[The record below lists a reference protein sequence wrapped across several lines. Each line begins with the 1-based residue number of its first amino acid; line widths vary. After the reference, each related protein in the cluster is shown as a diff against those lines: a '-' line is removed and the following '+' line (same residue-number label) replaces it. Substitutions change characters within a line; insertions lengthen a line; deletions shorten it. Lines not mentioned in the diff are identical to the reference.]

1 MAEYSFDWR
10 IALTLGVLLWCAMI
24 AGWVAGYV
32 RLPRVTAYLLV
43 GMLLGPVGLSVVD
56 LERTR
61 LLEPLTKLAISLVLF
76 NLGCHFPLA
85 RMRRILRRVLRLS
98 LGELSAT
105 FLLVFVGLIALGQRW
120 EVALLLGILALA
132 TAPATTVLVLKET
145 ESEGPVTDYANA
157 LVALNNLVSIVLFE
171 LLFLAV
177 RFVHEQWG
185 GSTEVPTGQLLVEIG
200 ELARDVAGS
209 VALGMAGGLIVS
221 YAFGLVESGRRLV
234 LLVSVPILLLAIC
247 QLLGMPYLL
256 MFLAMGLTV
265 ANSSDQTRQIVAE
278 LDQLTGLLCV
288 VFFAVHGAELEPG
301 KLVAAGAVG
310 VGYTVFRFSG
320 KYFGIRIAARS
331 AGEEPAVRNWLGA
344 TLLAQAGAA
353 LALSAIAV
361 GRTQETGGILHEVCL
376 DIQTVVLGTVV
387 VFEIAGPI
395 LIRLAVLR
403 AGEVPLA
410 HAIRHATPGL
420 MDQLRT
426 VWNRW
431 LMAAGRNPWK
441 NRSPEDLTVKELMR
455 TNVEGIPQAASFDE
469 VVAVI
474 EHSRDH
480 TYPVVGD
487 QRELVGVIRYREL
500 STVLFDPAVGLLVR
514 AADVA
519 TAARRFFH
527 PDDSLAQAFKIFK
540 TSKDDCIPVVTPDEP
555 HQLIGVLRRRDV
567 LRLLIREQLDS
578 S

>member
-1 MAEYSFDWR
+1 M
-10 IALTLGVLLWCAMI
+10 

-43 GMLLGPVGLSVVD
+43 GMLLGPVALNIVD
-56 LERTR
+56 LEHTR
-61 LLEPLTKLAISLVLF
+61 LLEPITKLAISLVLF
-76 NLGCHFPLA
+76 NLGCHFPFA
-85 RMRRILRRVLRLS
+85 RMRRILRRVVRLS
-98 LGELSAT
+98 LSELSAT
-105 FLLVFVGLIALGQRW
+105 FLLVFGGLLALGQRW
-120 EVALLLGILALA
+120 EGALLLGILALA

-171 LLFLAV
+171 LLFLAI
-177 RFVHEQWG
+177 RFVHEPWG
-185 GSTEVPTGQLLVEIG
+185 SSAAGPTGQLVAEIG
-200 ELARDVAGS
+200 ELARDLAGS
-209 VALGMAGGLIVS
+209 VVLGMAGGLIVS
-221 YAFGLVESGRRLV
+221 YAFGLVASGRRLV
-234 LLVSVPILLLAIC
+234 LLVSVPILLLAIG

-256 MFLAMGLTV
+256 MFLAMGVTV
-265 ANSSDQTRQIVAE
+265 ANSSDQARRIVAE

-288 VFFAVHGAELEPG
+288 VFFAVHGAELEPD
-301 KLVAAGAVG
+301 KLIAAGAVG
-310 VGYTVFRFSG
+310 VGYTLLRLSG

-331 AGEEPAVRNWLGA
+331 SGEEPAVQNWLGA
-344 TLLAQAGAA
+344 TLVAQAGAA

-361 GRTQETGGILHEVCL
+361 GRTQGTGGILHEVCRE
-376 DIQTVVLGTVV
+376 IQTVVLGTVV
-387 VFEIAGPI
+387 VFEIIGPI

-420 MDQLRT
+420 ADQLRT

-431 LMAAGRNPWK
+431 LIAAGRNPWK
-441 NRSPEDLTVKELMR
+441 NRSPEDLTVKDLIR
-455 TNVEGIPQAASFDE
+455 SNVAGIPQAAAFNE
-469 VVAVI
+469 VVAAI

-519 TAARRFFH
+519 TAARWFFH
-527 PDDSLAQAFKIFK
+527 PDDSLAEAFEIFK
-540 TSKDDCIPVVTPDEP
+540 TSKDDCIPVVAADEP
-555 HQLIGVLRRRDV
+555 HPLIGILRRRDV
-567 LRLLIREQLDS
+567 LRLLIREQLDAS
-578 S
+578 